1 MVGACNGTWGMPE
14 LRPSISSRRLGLA
27 ILILLLGR
35 IGSVA
40 AGNGL
45 DVGQASSLGAWRLLH
60 GLHLYGALSWQGP
73 GGLRLYRPD
82 TYGPFAY
89 YAYIPFVAIFPL
101 AYIPFAVAFP
111 PASALLSTLL
121 PAASFDLLTLAVLPT
136 LLR

>member
-89 YAYIPFVAIFPL
+89 YAYIPF
-101 AYIPFAVAFP
+101 AVAFP
-111 PASALLSTLL
+111 PASALLATLL
-121 PAASFDLLTLAVLPT
+121 PAACFDVLTLA
-136 LLR
+136 